1 MKVAYCKE
9 VIMMVS
15 TGGEQPLPDQE
26 ILCEAFNFCDPPLA
40 SAPSPF
46 SMVVVVE
53 VHRDVVGI
61 LEAQGEDDTAIGF
74 QQRWKVRERRRG
86 ATTQGTAHEEI
97 LSLIG
102 SHTSIAAI
110 RAAAYELG

>member
-1 MKVAYCKE
+1 
-9 VIMMVS
+9 MMVS

-40 SAPSPF
+40 SAPTPF

-53 VHRDVVGI
+53 VHREGVGV
-61 LEAQGEDDTAIGF
+61 LEGQREDDSAIGF
-74 QQRWKVRERRRG
+74 QKSWKIGERWRRS
-86 ATTQGTAHEEI
+86 TKQGRSHEEI
-97 LSLIG
+97 LSLNG

-110 RAAAYELG
+110 RSAANELG